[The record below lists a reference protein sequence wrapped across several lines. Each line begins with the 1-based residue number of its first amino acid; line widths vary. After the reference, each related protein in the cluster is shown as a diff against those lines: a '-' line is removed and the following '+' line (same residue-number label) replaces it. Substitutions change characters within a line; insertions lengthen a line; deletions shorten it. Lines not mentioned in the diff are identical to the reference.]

1 MNARDEALVDRLQAE
16 TIAARCG
23 DLVGPLA
30 SRSTVPV
37 EQWQH
42 VIGSLRL
49 NGFVI
54 DPQHLAVG
62 AEEIAKHARSTAVDA
77 VSQDPVEQWRD
88 IVARLDLAGFK
99 VVRKG

>member
-16 TIAARCG
+16 RISDRCG

-30 SRSTVPV
+30 LRSTLPV

-42 VIGSLRL
+42 VITTLRL
-49 NGFVI
+49 NGFVV
-54 DPQHLAVG
+54 DPTHHAIG
-62 AEEIAKHARSTAVDA
+62 PDEIAKHARSTAVDA